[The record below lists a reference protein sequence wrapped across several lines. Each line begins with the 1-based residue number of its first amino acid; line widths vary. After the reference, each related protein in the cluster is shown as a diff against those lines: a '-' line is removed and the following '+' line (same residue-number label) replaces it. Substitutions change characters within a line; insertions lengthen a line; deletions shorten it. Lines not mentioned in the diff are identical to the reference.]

1 MRAGMWL
8 RVTIDF
14 YGVVI
19 VTIYQVD
26 DILVLWP
33 CPLGGHVEVG
43 QTRMNTKG
51 WA

>member
-1 MRAGMWL
+1 MHARMWL
-8 RVTIDF
+8 WVTVNF

-26 DILVLWP
+26 DILVLWSR
-33 CPLGGHVEVG
+33 PLGGHVEVG

-51 WA
+51 